1 MSAAADAALRAAGPQ
16 PLWALVPP
24 GARARYLRRTAQ
36 ALLDEVEAL
45 ADLLAAEAGVP
56 RTEALLAELLPSVAG
71 LDDLADDGPDAL
83 GDRRLGRHFPLNAGR
98 RATLFQ
104 APAGVVGI
112 RGGDGSPWA
121 EPVLEAA
128 AALLAGN
135 GVVLAPA
142 VPAVGERLTSLL
154 ARAGLPDGL
163 LQVIAPEAADDDLE
177 AACDRVVA
185 TGLTGPKG
193 AMLVLEAAPL
203 DRTVSAALWA
213 AFSRAGHGP
222 ASVGRIVSVPSTAEA
237 LVRALEAGARRL
249 KVGDPRAPD
258 TEVGPLPSPEQVE
271 AVEALVREA
280 EAGGAL
286 RLCGGPL
293 GGALF
298 APVVLRGVPR
308 DARVLTEP
316 VPGPVLAIVEA
327 GSEGDAIEL
336 ARPQRRAVGLPAGV
350 PPGGAAPTAGGWAGE
365 SAPAISVWTDDRAH
379 GERVARVL
387 GAELTWV
394 NAHGVASPAPP
405 VRLARHTAAR
415 QLASQSPRLRSARWL
430 PYDPGLVRASEG
442 VTRVLYGRQSERLAA
457 LRSGGPAFARVAWR
471 MLRETRAR

>member
-1 MSAAADAALRAAGPQ
+1 MSAADAAGRAAGPQ

-24 GARARYLRRTAQ
+24 EARARYLRRTAQ
-36 ALLDEVEAL
+36 ALLDEVDEL
-45 ADLLAAEAGVP
+45 AGLLAAEAGMP

-71 LDDLADDGPDAL
+71 LGELADDGPSAL
-83 GDRRLGRHFPLNAGR
+83 ADRRLGRHVVLNAGR

-135 GVVLAPA
+135 GVVLSCA
-142 VPAVGERLTSLL
+142 VGAVGERLTSLL
-154 ARAGLPDGL
+154 GRAGLPDGL
-163 LQVIAPEAADDDLE
+163 LQLVPAGADGLE
-177 AACDRVVA
+177 AACDRVVE
-185 TGLTGPKG
+185 TGMTGPKG
-193 AMLVLEAAPL
+193 AMLVLDGAPL
-203 DRTVSAALWA
+203 DRTISGALWA

-222 ASVGRIVSVPSTAEA
+222 ASVGRIVCVPSVAEGLLQA
-237 LVRALEAGARRL
+237 LQAGARRL
-249 KVGDPRAPD
+249 RVGDPRDPE
-258 TEVGPLPSPEQVE
+258 TEVGPLPSAGQAE
-271 AVEALVREA
+271 AVEALVRAA
-280 EAGGAL
+280 EAAGAV

-293 GGALF
+293 GGERY
-298 APVVLRGVPR
+298 APVVLRGVAR
-308 DARVLTEP
+308 DARLLTEP
-316 VPGPVLAIVEA
+316 VPGPVLAVVEA
-327 GSEGDAIEL
+327 GSEADAIDL
-336 ARPQRRAVGLPAGV
+336 ARPQRRATALPAGSA
-350 PPGGAAPTAGGWAGE
+350 PAGAAPTAGGWAGE

-379 GERVARVL
+379 GERVARAL

-394 NAHGVASPAPP
+394 NAHGVAAPAPP

-442 VTRVLYGRQSERLAA
+442 VARLRHGRQSERLSA
-457 LRSGGPAFARVAWR
+457 LRSGGPAFARLAVR
-471 MLRETRAR
+471 MLRETRPR